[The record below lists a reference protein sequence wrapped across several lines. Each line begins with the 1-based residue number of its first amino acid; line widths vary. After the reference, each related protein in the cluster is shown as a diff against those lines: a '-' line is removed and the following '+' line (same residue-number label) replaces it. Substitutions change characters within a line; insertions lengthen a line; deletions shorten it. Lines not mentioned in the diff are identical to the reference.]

1 MSQQFSFSYVLSLVS
16 VRGFGCVFWLLLICL
31 VLIIDPLLHID
42 RENIT
47 RFLSHPA
54 YYLLVLV
61 SDSVT
66 VLIILSLNQIHESK
80 VQASIC
86 ADNDILI
93 NFTTG

>member
-1 MSQQFSFSYVLSLVS
+1 M
-16 VRGFGCVFWLLLICL
+16 

-42 RENIT
+42 RYIT

-66 VLIILSLNQIHESK
+66 VLITLSLNQIHESK
-80 VQASIC
+80 VQASIF
-86 ADNDILI
+86 ADILSEGFV
-93 NFTTG
+93 NFTAG